1 MEEKLTNHFG
11 IFDDEVLLEMAQF
24 YPSQLKKMCML
35 ISLDLQLEKEN
46 FKSYEKDEN
55 SSNWGDVY

>member
-1 MEEKLTNHFG
+1 MDKKTTDHFIHFDEE
-11 IFDDEVLLEMAQF
+11 ILLEMAQY

-46 FKSYEKDEN
+46 GKSYEKDED
-55 SSNWGDVY
+55 SSNWRNVC